1 MRSPNSKG
9 TAVVEFLAAGLVL
22 GAVAF
27 SIIQCAL
34 LWAGQGAVET
44 ASHFAAR
51 QFALTARTD
60 CRKAKEAALAEA
72 MLMCLNRPGGRS
84 ANAAMTTLD
93 FSRNGSGGMPVR
105 AIPGDA
111 YRVRLTHWVELAVP
125 WIDRLLFSMAS
136 CPKTRIGGR
145 YYLGLQATRW
155 VTVE

>member
-1 MRSPNSKG
+1 MRSPNNKG
-9 TAVVEFLAAGLVL
+9 TAVLEFLAAGIIL
-22 GAVAF
+22 GAVLF
-27 SIIQCAL
+27 SLIQCAL

-51 QFALTARTD
+51 RFALAARID
-60 CRKAKEAALAEA
+60 CRKAREAALAEA
-72 MLMCLNRPGGRS
+72 MLMCRNRPGGRS
-84 ANAAMTTLD
+84 ARAAMTTLD
-93 FSRNGSGGMPVR
+93 FSRNGTDGAPAK

-125 WIDRLLFSMAS
+125 WIDRLLFSLAS
-136 CPKTRIGGR
+136 CPKTRLGGR